1 MIYLEQFQT
10 VSREEEEL
18 YLNDIRSTCFQTFYP
33 FQVFCYRELPCF
45 TFDPVTIF
53 AGGNGSGKS
62 TLLNIIAEKLGVRRQ
77 SLFNRSSFF
86 DDYVNGCDHRLS
98 SRKELPGKSKII
110 TSDDV
115 FDALLHLRGLNEGID
130 TRREDLF
137 CEYTE
142 MKKANVRLKTLHD
155 INDLK
160 KNNDARRKTRS
171 QYVRERLMQNQRERS
186 NGESAFAYFTEA
198 IEDHA
203 LYLLDEPENS
213 LSAAFQLKLARF
225 IEESAR
231 FFHCQFIIATHSPFL
246 LALPF
251 AKIYDLDATPPQN
264 KAWTELANIKVYRD
278 FFKEHEGE
286 FS

>member
-1 MIYLEQFQT
+1 MIYLKQFQT

-33 FQVFCYRELPCF
+33 FQVFCYRELSGF

-62 TLLNIIAEKLGVRRQ
+62 TLLNVIAEKLGVRRQ
-77 SLFNRSSFF
+77 SRFNRSSFF
-86 DDYVNGCDHRLS
+86 DDYVKGCDHQLS
-98 SRKELPGKSKII
+98 SPTKLPGKSKII

-115 FDALLHLRGLNEGID
+115 FDALLQLRGLNEGID
-130 TRREDLF
+130 MRREHLF

-142 MKKANVRLKTLHD
+142 IKKANVRLKTLND
-155 INDLK
+155 IDDLK
-160 KNNDARRKTRS
+160 KHNDARKKTRS
-171 QYVRERLMQNQRERS
+171 QYVRERLMQNQRELS

-213 LSAAFQLKLARF
+213 LSAKFQLKLARF
-225 IEESAR
+225 IEDSAR
-231 FFHCQFIIATHSPFL
+231 FYHCQFIVATRSPFL

-251 AKIYDLDATPPQN
+251 AKIYDLDETPPQN
-264 KAWTELANIKVYRD
+264 KIWTKLADIEVYRD
-278 FFKEHEGE
+278 FFKEHEEE